1 MTGWGP
7 VRNRLRSMAHSVA
20 RHPSITIVLL
30 VVLVGSALVAFGPES
45 SVTAALVLGV
55 VGAALVLLVVLLAVN
70 LSGSDPDA
78 ERRASD
84 AIGVDPAGS
93 DPASP
98 DPASVALLGR
108 WLRRSRHFRF
118 VGGLAGF
125 ILQFGL
131 ATNGVSWASLTIG
144 VFGGIAAGGALAE
157 VHSWRRRSGPRVADL
172 ARRRL
177 RDYARPVDLA
187 AVSAVAVGAIA
198 LLTWGW
204 IDGGSATG
212 AVAAAAAL
220 AVVGALAVMLRLI
233 VLRPRPALDPT
244 LRQADELMRRL
255 AATRGFT
262 RPAIALGVT
271 LVAVALDR
279 AGAGDNAVGLLWLA
293 AIAWYWTSRQ
303 TSTGLRRAAL
313 R

>member
-1 MTGWGP
+1 MTGSGP
-7 VRNRLRSMAHSVA
+7 VRKRLRSMAHSVA

-30 VVLVGSALVAFGPES
+30 IVLVGSALVAVGPES
-45 SVTAALVLGV
+45 STTAALVLGV
-55 VGAALVLLVVLLAVN
+55 VVLAVVLLVVLLAVN

-78 ERRASD
+78 ERRASE
-84 AIGVDPAGS
+84 AIGADPAG
-93 DPASP
+93 P

-131 ATNGVSWASLTIG
+131 ATNGPSWASLTIG

-187 AVSAVAVGAIA
+187 AVSAIAVVAIA
-198 LLTWGW
+198 LLAWGW

-212 AVAAAAAL
+212 AVAAATAL

-255 AATRGFT
+255 AATQGFT
-262 RPAIALGVT
+262 RPAIALGAS

-279 AGAGDNAVGLLWLA
+279 AGAGDGAVGVLSLA
-293 AIAWYWTSRQ
+293 AVAWYWTSRQ